1 MKKKSETMTS
11 ETLRALFKSN
21 FQLVNQAIRLGR
33 FYIKAGHDL
42 RLNDL
47 LNELKAHPSPD
58 YIKDLQEA
66 EKAEEAEVSAKR
78 EEMPHTKGYPE
89 DGSLSQ

>member
-1 MKKKSETMTS
+1 MKKKNDAMTS
-11 ETLRALFKSN
+11 EVFRGLFKNN

-42 RLNDL
+42 RLNEL
-47 LNELKAHPSPD
+47 LDELKAHPSPD

-66 EKAEEAEVSAKR
+66 EKAEAEEAEKR
-78 EEMPHTKGYPE
+78 EAF
-89 DGSLSQ
+89 GSLSQTP